1 MQEDV
6 GLLRIIHG
14 DRTDRYVRRERPED
28 IPEGAARGIRAVT
41 TDVYLFL
48 EQLCEQRIGEEMDL
62 EMWRRDIDKD
72 AYDMHQHEDAARRI
86 VASEGRAYRRQKGL
100 EYAASE
106 AEEPET
112 KILLEIDVNERKILL
127 TPFAY
132 RALEEEAR
140 KRVDAAL
147 GKLARFGFTV
157 NYSMAPEHQPF
168 RGLCRA
174 RDI

>member
-28 IPEGAARGIRAVT
+28 VPEGAARGIRAVT

-62 EMWRRDIDKD
+62 EMWRRDLEKD
-72 AYDMHQHEDAARRI
+72 DHDRHMDEDAARRI
-86 VASEGRAYRRQKGL
+86 VSSEGRAYCRQKGL
-100 EYAASE
+100 DYAASE

-112 KILLEIDVNERKILL
+112 KILLEIDADKRAVLL

-132 RALEEEAR
+132 RALEEDAKR
-140 KRVDAAL
+140 KVDAAL

-157 NYSMAPEHQPF
+157 NYSLAPEHQPF